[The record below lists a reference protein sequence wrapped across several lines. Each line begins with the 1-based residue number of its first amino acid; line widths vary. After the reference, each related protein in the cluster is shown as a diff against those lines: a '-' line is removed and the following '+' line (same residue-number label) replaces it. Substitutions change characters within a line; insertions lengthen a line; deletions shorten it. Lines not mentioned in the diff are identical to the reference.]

1 MMVFYIKNV
10 GKNTHT
16 FDIFVEV
23 IAVQI

>member
-1 MMVFYIKNV
+1 MVFKNKNV